1 MIKISLI
8 ILITFSLTGC
18 GSLSKKEQALYKCKL
33 HAQDNLK
40 DDVGDTYYHNYIA
53 LCMGAEGYK
62 RRFDKQCDVKTNSMS
77 DESCFD

>member
-1 MIKISLI
+1 MSKISLI
-8 ILITFSLTGC
+8 ILITFALMGC
-18 GSLSKKEQALYKCKL
+18 GSLSKKEQALYKCKF

-40 DDVGDTYYHNYIA
+40 NEVSDTYYHNYIA

-62 RRFDKQCDVKTNSMS
+62 RKFDKQCDYKTNPIS